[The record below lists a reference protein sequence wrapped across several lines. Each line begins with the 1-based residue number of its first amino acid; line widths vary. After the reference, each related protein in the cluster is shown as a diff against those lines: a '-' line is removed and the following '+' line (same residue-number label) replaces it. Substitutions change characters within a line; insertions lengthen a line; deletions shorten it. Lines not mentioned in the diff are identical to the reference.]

1 MLKYYLKKGK
11 LLPFGPTVQFKQG
24 RGRSWNLKTTHN
36 SFRNCRVH
44 FLLLFPTRLP
54 RPKKLYTISICVV
67 YDCMQWCIF
76 GSNFS
81 DLNLFQVSL
90 FTILILR
97 RYKSLAVI
105 LSRATWMAG
114 PSQNQATCLQT
125 VYFLLRGSLNIIEFV
140 HENKNTTLGIRLQ
153 RYNFWKHRT
162 IIWSI
167 CHGHINWQRQLG
179 EIQNK
184 NTYPHT
190 SYISTPRKFLG

>member
-1 MLKYYLKKGK
+1 M
-11 LLPFGPTVQFKQG
+11 QFKQG

-54 RPKKLYTISICVV
+54 RPKSYIQQV
-67 YDCMQWCIF
+67 YVFYMTVWYIF

-125 VYFLLRGSLNIIEFV
+125 VYFLLRGSLNIIEFL

-153 RYNFWKHRT
+153 KYNFWKHRT
-162 IIWSI
+162 ITWSI
-167 CHGHINWQRQLG
+167 CHAHINWQRQIG

-184 NTYPHT
+184 NIYPHT

>member
-1 MLKYYLKKGK
+1 M
-11 LLPFGPTVQFKQG
+11 QFKQG

-54 RPKKLYTISICVV
+54 YPKKLYTTSICVV
-67 YDCMQWCIF
+67 YDRMIHFW
-76 GSNFS
+76 SNFS

-105 LSRATWMAG
+105 LSRAIWMAG

-153 RYNFWKHRT
+153 KYNFWKHRT

-167 CHGHINWQRQLG
+167 CHAHINIG
-179 EIQNK
+179 K
-184 NTYPHT
+184 H
-190 SYISTPRKFLG
+190 K